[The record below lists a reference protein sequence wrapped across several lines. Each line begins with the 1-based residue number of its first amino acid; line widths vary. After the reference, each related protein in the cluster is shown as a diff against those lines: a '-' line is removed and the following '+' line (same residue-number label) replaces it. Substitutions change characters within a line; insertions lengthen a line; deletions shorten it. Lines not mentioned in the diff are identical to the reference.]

1 MTFFER
7 NKAKIILISVTLV
20 LIILMAF
27 SSLPGGK
34 ANPVSNVLGVV
45 ISPVQKAVSWV
56 LDGTGGFFDY
66 LVNMKQ
72 FESDNADLRA
82 HITALENEVR
92 ETEQLEKENTR
103 LRALL
108 ELRDR
113 SPQYD
118 LEAAQVVARDPGNWF
133 ITFTIDKGTSSGVG
147 AGNPVIVDSG
157 LVGYVYEVGS
167 TWAKVRTIIDPSS
180 AAAATVKRTGDT
192 GVAEGNMSLS
202 EQGLCAMSYLQ
213 KDANITAGDAIET
226 AGTGGIYP
234 PGLYIGKVLSV
245 EADADGISRQ
255 AVVEPGVDFESLG
268 MVMVIKS
275 VLNAPEVGQ

>member
-1 MTFFER
+1 
-7 NKAKIILISVTLV
+7 
-20 LIILMAF
+20 
-27 SSLPGGK
+27 
-34 ANPVSNVLGVV
+34 
-45 ISPVQKAVSWV
+45 
-56 LDGTGGFFDY
+56 
-66 LVNMKQ
+66 
-72 FESDNADLRA
+72 
-82 HITALENEVR
+82 
-92 ETEQLEKENTR
+92 
-103 LRALL
+103 
-108 ELRDR
+108 
-113 SPQYD
+113 
-118 LEAAQVVARDPGNWF
+118 
-133 ITFTIDKGTSSGVG
+133 
-147 AGNPVIVDSG
+147 
-157 LVGYVYEVGS
+157 
-167 TWAKVRTIIDPSS
+167 VRTIIDPSS